1 MASRYPQPAS
11 ITTLAWRAEQA
22 ALALVLA
29 LALSTTPSPAAFA
42 GPTLQPYS
50 AQYKTTA
57 RGIGMTITRKLE
69 VTNDDS
75 FVLTNGGRI
84 LVVGFH
90 EISVFHLQDAQ
101 IKPES
106 YIYQGTG
113 LVNRRLELHFRPES
127 GLIDSLYKDK
137 WYQLPYGDTTVDRMS
152 QLEQL
157 RLTLLAGENSR
168 EQIVMQVADGKRV
181 KTSRLE
187 LVGEET
193 LETPLGTVDTLHYKR
208 LHKADDRTSDIW
220 VAPDWDYLM
229 VRTLHIEDGDPVELM
244 INSATIGGRAIVAR

>member
-11 ITTLAWRAEQA
+11 ITAPARRAERA
-22 ALALVLA
+22 GLALVLV
-29 LALSTTPSPAAFA
+29 LALSASVIPAAVA
-42 GPTLQPYS
+42 APTLQPYS

-57 RGIGMTITRKLE
+57 RGIGMTVTRKLE
-69 VTNDDS
+69 VSNDDS
-75 FVLTNGGRI
+75 FVLTNGGKI

-90 EISVFHLQDAQ
+90 EVSVFHLQDAQ

-113 LVNRRLELHFRPES
+113 LVNRRRELHFRPES
-127 GLIDSLYKDK
+127 GLIDSLYKDR
-137 WYQLPYGDTTVDRMS
+137 WYQLPYSETTVDRMS

-157 RLTLLAGENSR
+157 RLTLMAGAGQR

-181 KTSRLE
+181 KTSHLE
-187 LVGEET
+187 LVGEEI
-193 LETPLGTVDTLHYKR
+193 LETPLGKVDTLHYRR
-208 LHKADDRTSDIW
+208 LHRADDRSSDIW

-229 VRTLHIEDGDPVELM
+229 VRTLHVEDGDPVELM
-244 INSATIGGRAIVAR
+244 IDSATIGGRAIVAR